1 MAKQKRL
8 DIIVKGNVSE
18 STKAKY
24 AAKRILK
31 SLDNAED
38 NAKEKCD
45 SAKEALD
52 ELIVSLAGS
61 KVGTVDDANRII
73 NKISEK
79 MDIKEEGEAEL
90 KRVQQIR
97 DYLNGEVDS
106 EDK

>member
-1 MAKQKRL
+1 MAKRL
-8 DIIVKGNVSE
+8 DVIVNGSVSE

-31 SLDNAED
+31 SLENAED

-61 KVGTVDDANRII
+61 KVETVDDANKII

-97 DYLNGEVDS
+97 DYLNGEADN